1 MKTIFTMI
9 AVLTVMLA
17 QAQEFI
23 CKGYSSAIKIKN
35 YKSQSVSN
43 TGNYDLNDLRTWIPR
58 CEGDPLQTPPIT
70 YINITFHVFLDDN
83 GQGSRYADDYESR
96 TKLIDLLNNI
106 NDTYSGKSVRERGG
120 PSDKVLNEEDELPRY
135 DTRIRFT
142 LGDYN
147 KRIYFYKSTE
157 MNHLGEPLYGKADK
171 KLYDYI
177 ANTPATKADPSIL
190 QDGINIYFIAS
201 SCKDCSAYAI
211 PPTIGTNDDSYI
223 VMFNTCP
230 TSNQYAE
237 SATATVLAHEL
248 GHNLD
253 LRHTYCSDAV
263 GCMSMKGNHTCSN
276 TNIDYHEYNDSEY
289 LSDIFGPCG
298 DSSTFPHIAKWVN
311 PYEYTE
317 SDANKITNNVMGGT
331 NTQTYISPMQ
341 AGQMHR
347 AIAIKSVGKYV
358 RKNTHSNMPV
368 VITDDEKWNNTYV
381 RLFHDIQIKKN
392 GRLTLNT
399 NYEFNKGCS
408 IEIEDGGVLY
418 LEKDKSMTLNSSNKI
433 VVKKG
438 GTLIVGG
445 NLDISEDGCIDVQ
458 AGGYLCVLLGAKLN
472 LNNYLS
478 VIRFYSGAK
487 LGVNT
492 SATNIPGSYYGVIS
506 SIKPN
511 GDGCIA
517 LFTNNIYIQNQ
528 TISKNTYFSGKNIY
542 IGNSIT
548 TSKPKGN
555 VVVKTGNDLVLEAEN
570 EVLLDAGFEVAHGA
584 TLEIK

>member
-1 MKTIFTMI
+1 MKTIFTIM

-17 QAQEFI
+17 QAQGFI
-23 CKGYSSAIKIKN
+23 CVGDPASKSLKT
-35 YKSQSVSN
+35 YKYQSTPN
-43 TGNYDLNDLRTWIPR
+43 TGKYDLNDLRTWIPR
-58 CEGDPLQTPPIT
+58 CNGDPLQTPPIM
-70 YINITFHVFLDDN
+70 YINISFHVFLDDN
-83 GQGSRYADDYESR
+83 GQGSRYADDYASR
-96 TKLIDLLNNI
+96 TKLIALLNNI
-106 NDTYSGKSVRERGG
+106 NDTYSGKSVREKGG

-157 MNHLGEPLYGKADK
+157 MNNLCEPLYGTADK
-171 KLYDYI
+171 KLYNYI
-177 ANTPATKADPSIL
+177 ANTLSVKEDPSIL
-190 QDGINIYFIAS
+190 QDGINIFFIAS
-201 SCKDCSAYAI
+201 SCKDCSAYANS
-211 PPTIGTNDDSYI
+211 PTTSANDDSYI

-237 SATATVLAHEL
+237 SAAATVLAHEL
-248 GHNLD
+248 GHNLE
-253 LRHTYCSDAV
+253 LSHTYCGGGSSAV
-263 GCMSMKGNHTCSN
+263 GCTDIKGTHSCKYEHKY
-276 TNIDYHEYNDSEY
+276 DDSEY

-298 DSSTFPHIAKWVN
+298 KSSTFPHIAKWVN
-311 PYEYTE
+311 PYEYTG
-317 SDANKITNNVMGGT
+317 SDAKKITNNVMGGT

-358 RKNTHSNMPV
+358 RENTHSDVPV
-368 VITDDEKWNNTYV
+368 VIGNKEKWNNTYV

-392 GRLTLNT
+392 GYLTLNA
-399 NYEFNKGCS
+399 NYEFKKNCA
-408 IEIEDGGVLY
+408 IEIEDGGVLS
-418 LEKDKSMTLNSSNKI
+418 LEKGKSVTMNSSNKI

-445 NLDISEDGCIDVQ
+445 NLDISDAGCIEVQ
-458 AGGYLCVLLGAKLN
+458 PGGYLCVLLGAKIN

-478 VIRFYSGAK
+478 IIKFYSGAK

-542 IGNSIT
+542 TGNSIT